1 MTTHTTATLP
11 WAARSMPRLRTE
23 RVRDVEAQA
32 ARLEDLERLRWRA
45 GVAPVPAGRTTA
57 ADTTAQASAL
67 ADAELF
73 WVTGDMARLALDA
86 STDVPDWDA
95 GQLIAPRGMMLF
107 AEPLPPLPTPP
118 MDAGGGN
125 MWQGTAPVWGLWWY
139 RPGGGA
145 TVVEVLTESHHLPAG
160 LRSPGRLSELLT
172 ITATR
177 PVCPVDQLTGIHV
190 APAHRAILALLISA
204 SVLMD
209 TPTVADRKP
218 LDAPPWRG
226 TEAWTDRA
234 VRHGDARRSARAA
247 PALRR

>member
-95 GQLIAPRGMMLF
+95 GQLIA
-107 AEPLPPLPTPP
+107 
-118 MDAGGGN
+118 
-125 MWQGTAPVWGLWWY
+125 
-139 RPGGGA
+139 
-145 TVVEVLTESHHLPAG
+145 
-160 LRSPGRLSELLT
+160 RSSKEIR
-172 ITATR
+172 
-177 PVCPVDQLTGIHV
+177 
-190 APAHRAILALLISA
+190 
-204 SVLMD
+204 
-209 TPTVADRKP
+209 
-218 LDAPPWRG
+218 
-226 TEAWTDRA
+226 EAWNAALEEMDWTAVEDDVMAEHELEELDGEICAEIVEINRENVSFQDGDWRTAKTTFTDMVEITRGGVRVTEIEVTSSEDEEPYNEA
-234 VRHGDARRSARAA
+234 VARIVGELPFTWVANSH
-247 PALRR
+247 

>member
-95 GQLIAPRGMMLF
+95 GQLIALRGMCCSLSSWLSLKALGM
-107 AEPLPPLPTPP
+107 EPQ
-118 MDAGGGN
+118 AGF
-125 MWQGTAPVWGLWWY
+125 
-139 RPGGGA
+139 
-145 TVVEVLTESHHLPAG
+145 PA
-160 LRSPGRLSELLT
+160 RKILSDMRRRNE
-172 ITATR
+172 
-177 PVCPVDQLTGIHV
+177 
-190 APAHRAILALLISA
+190 
-204 SVLMD
+204 
-209 TPTVADRKP
+209 
-218 LDAPPWRG
+218 
-226 TEAWTDRA
+226 
-234 VRHGDARRSARAA
+234 RH
-247 PALRR
+247 